1 MTDLR
6 ELKNQIATLF
16 LTRLHLDVPST
27 DTDLIETHLL
37 DSLGLVDLLL
47 CLEQELAI
55 DINIDDIE
63 IDNFRSIARIAEY
76 MAARQCVAETS

>member
-1 MTDLR
+1 MTDLT
-6 ELKNQIATLF
+6 ELRNQIATLF
-16 LTRLHLDVPST
+16 LTRLHLDVPSP

-47 CLEQELAI
+47 CLEQELGI

-63 IDNFRSIARIAEY
+63 IDNFRSITRIAEY
-76 MAARQCVAETS
+76 IAARQCAVETS